1 VILKQGEGCY
11 SECPDLTISAKIGL
25 ADEKVGIVD
34 ITVPYQKLKQHDPG
48 RVPRGFRRKTAAY
61 FTYASSPDALHF
73 ALTPIRH
80 NRDGSLIYLLEN

>member
-1 VILKQGEGCY
+1 VFSSVSIAVPHTVMPALV
-11 SECPDLTISAKIGL
+11 L

-61 FTYASSPDALHF
+61 FTYASDEYRRVQVDEVLRAVK
-73 ALTPIRH
+73 AKRQGK
-80 NRDGSLIYLLEN
+80 RA